1 MCQDEASAR
10 PARATVA
17 GTSLVVLTLRAGA
30 GASSAADLLCQCR
43 SMPVPQAMQYMQDK
57 MDGTLD
63 EAVLASRGTGSRTRR
78 TASSASMD
86 SPGRRSRGPPGSP
99 VVHHPTQV
107 SATQVSAARVRGDD
121 SGAATGAQ
129 PATTGSGDGGAAV
142 AGSAGDV
149 VADATSAPGE
159 AGSGGGSGDGDGGGS
174 GGAEGANGGANSEG
188 NAAAAP
194 QTEAAASAAPS

>member
-1 MCQDEASAR
+1 MCQDEAGAR

-17 GTSLVVLTLRAGA
+17 CTSLVVLTLRAGA
-30 GASSAADLLCQCR
+30 SSAADLLCQRR

-99 VVHHPTQV
+99 VVHHP
-107 SATQVSAARVRGDD
+107 TQVSAARVRGDD